1 MIWSCES
8 KITQRKMIR
17 QLPNLMTTW
26 NADDKLLGNEKLT
39 VLWLLSSIFTTASLA
54 IIWKK
59 LLIKKELNL
68 DQIAGS
74 VVKQLREL

>member
-1 MIWSCES
+1 MIWSYES
-8 KITQRKMIR
+8 KMTQRKMIR

-26 NADDKLLGNEKLT
+26 NADDKLLNEKLT
-39 VLWLLSSIFTTASLA
+39 ILWLLSSIFTTASLA

-74 VVKQLREL
+74 VVKKLREL